1 MSFAK
6 LIDTSRCIG
15 CRGCQAACKNWN
27 QLPAEKTK
35 NRGTMQNPPDMS
47 GSTYTIIRYK
57 ETGDGNGLIWTFLK
71 DQCRHCVEPPCK
83 IMADGYDASAIE
95 KTDSGAVV
103 YNEKTAK
110 LNDLEYSCPYNV
122 PRRAKEGA
130 PYVKCTLC
138 FDRITNNLRPACVTT
153 CPTGALEFGTREDI
167 LKLAD
172 ERVAAIKSRYPD
184 AHVMEDAKY
193 VSVIY
198 VLHYKETLYNMDAD
212 LSKHETSRYASRR
225 NLLSPRRL
233 ASGYIG
239 FKKLFS

>member
-6 LIDTSRCIG
+6 LVDTSRCIG

-27 QLPAEKTK
+27 QLPSEKTK

-47 GSTYTIIRYK
+47 AITYTIVRYK
-57 ETGDGNGLIWTFLK
+57 ETGEGNNLIWTFLK

-83 IMADGYDASAIE
+83 LMADGYDDKAIE
-95 KTDSGAVV
+95 KTESGAVI
-103 YNEKTAK
+103 YNDRTAK
-110 LNDLEYSCPYNV
+110 LSDLEYSCPYNV
-122 PRRAKEGA
+122 PRRAKEGD
-130 PYVKCTLC
+130 PYTKCTLC
-138 FDRITNNLRPACVTT
+138 FSRITNNLRPACVTT
-153 CPTGALEFGTREDI
+153 CPTGALEFGTREEM

-198 VLHYKETLYNMDAD
+198 VLHYKEKLYDVVAD
-212 LSKHETSRYASRR
+212 LTKHDKASYASRR
-225 NLLSPRRL
+225 DFLSPKKI
-233 ASGYIG
+233 ASGLRG
-239 FKKLFS
+239 FTKLLG